1 MLKIP
6 SFCSSEHTTSHTQN
20 KGYLNESSQQFDIE
34 ESFTDSL
41 CGSIAEGHESIL
53 IQKIPHLAYVFG
65 QSSNVTDTEQVLYRF
80 VMAGDLNSCK
90 DYLNSHRIDANKTYE
105 DGNTLIH
112 IAAAQGD
119 IKICQAL
126 LDYGDDTNINSLNSR
141 LSTPLHLSSEKG
153 HLQVSQLLIRSGA
166 DLNKQDRLG
175 NTPLHLACSNQHY
188 DLVSWM
194 LTRNPETGLKNSEN
208 KLPEDL
214 SDEKIQQIFQKHYK
228 RTILA
233 PGPSLNMKIKPQP
246 IKSVQCDS
254 PQKIKPSDFEVLKE
268 LGKGSFGEVFLVR
281 KQDTKELFAMKVLQK
296 EKILS
301 QHLIKYA
308 LTERNVLTYLDHP
321 FIVSLKYAFQTPERL
336 FLILDYCPGGDLGHH
351 LAQEK
356 RFTEYRARLYLCE
369 IILALEELHK
379 RNIIFRDLK
388 PDNIVI
394 DNEGHALLTDFG
406 LSKEHIKDNNQAR
419 SFCGSLAYLA
429 PEVIRRQ
436 GHGKAVDWYL
446 LGVVFYEM
454 IIGKPPYFSMDKKE
468 LIQNIQKGKLKIPA
482 SLSSEAKELIIDVWI
497 I

>member
-1 MLKIP
+1 MLKVP

-20 KGYLNESSQQFDIE
+20 KGYLNESSEQFDIE

-53 IQKIPHLAYVFG
+53 IQKIPHLACLQG
-65 QSSNVTDTEQVLYRF
+65 QGSNITDTDQILYKF
-80 VMAGDLNSCK
+80 VVSEDFNSCK
-90 DYLNSHRIDANKTYE
+90 EYLNTHRIDINKPFE

-112 IAAAQGD
+112 IAASQGNT
-119 IKICQAL
+119 KICEAL
-126 LDYGDDTNINSLNSR
+126 LDYADDVNINSLNTS
-141 LSTPLHLSSEKG
+141 LLTPLHLSSAKG

-166 DLNKQDRLG
+166 DLNKKDISG
-175 NTPLHLACSNQHY
+175 NTPLHLACLNRNY

-194 LTRNPETGLKNSEN
+194 LTRNPEASVRNSDN
-208 KLPEDL
+208 RTPEDL
-214 SDEKIQQIFQKHYK
+214 GDEKIQQIFQKHYK

-246 IKSVQCDS
+246 IKSVHCDS
-254 PQKIKPSDFEVLKE
+254 PQKMKPSHFEVLKE

-281 KQDTKELFAMKVLQK
+281 KQDSKELFAMKVLRK

-308 LTERNVLTYLDHP
+308 LTERNVLTYLNHP

-351 LAQEK
+351 LTQEK
-356 RFTEYRARLYLCE
+356 RFTEYRARLYICE
-369 IILALEELHK
+369 IILALEELHQ

-406 LSKEHIKDNNQAR
+406 LSKEHVIDNYQAR

-454 IIGKPPYFSMDKKE
+454 IVGKPPYFSMDKKE

-482 SLSSEAKELIIDVWI
+482 SLSSEAKELIIDVRGI
-497 I
+497 